1 MGYNTGDTYEEKIF
15 NICKDKNILPVG
27 SSRAGAAGNK
37 ADIIFIH
44 NQNNIFLE
52 VKNSKNPDYGQKKL
66 DYDSV
71 TKNWMWVGDDDISK
85 FYTELNLA
93 SNIDKKFEPIWYKK
107 RHKVNGK
114 YKAFAN
120 EIYTME
126 DFKSDQSSFKKANIE
141 IPLKALF
148 KYYGIK
154 NTFYIQIEGSG
165 FYHLEKDIGNIGTDK
180 FDGEVS
186 LRLRCKHSGHTNNP
200 PHACQFLGALK
211 LSKKPTFSKYD
222 LEENLEQL
230 FPPIIP

>member
-126 DFKSDQSSFKKANIE
+126 DFKSACKIH
-141 IPLKALF
+141 
-148 KYYGIK
+148 GI
-154 NTFYIQIEGSG
+154 Q
-165 FYHLEKDIGNIGTDK
+165 
-180 FDGEVS
+180 
-186 LRLRCKHSGHTNNP
+186 
-200 PHACQFLGALK
+200 
-211 LSKKPTFSKYD
+211 
-222 LEENLEQL
+222 
-230 FPPIIP
+230 